1 MPFELGGTGGRD
13 AGILG
18 SGELMARYDLLLRG
32 GTVLDPA
39 SRTESRADVGIVG
52 GKIERV
58 EPEIDPALAEDQL
71 DVSGMWVMPGQID
84 THAHVAGL
92 SRNWDPA
99 LGYGMLA
106 EAGTTTVLDMGG
118 TGASLIDG
126 IKRRG
131 AGLNVAGQFAMIPGL
146 TIPAGAPSTG
156 SLRDIV
162 REALTQGCLGVK
174 ILGGY
179 HPFTPETTAE
189 VIRTSNEQRAYVAFH
204 LGTTESGSHL
214 GGVCE
219 LPDLVG
225 DGRLHVCHVNS
236 YCRGV
241 KEDARLEADESL
253 TVLESM
259 RGQLNSEVY
268 HAVQN
273 GTSGRCDAEG
283 NVVADVPRNCLRLR
297 GYPTTIEGVR
307 RAIVDGYGSV
317 VAQKDGRVYYA
328 RGQEAVELFD
338 KARSNVGMSF
348 PVNLPSSA
356 FRLTTAKN
364 ESEEFIVDAV
374 STDGGSH
381 PRNVAIQ
388 STMALVQFG
397 ALTPLEMAVKLSWN
411 PSRMLGLLNKGH
423 FTPGADADITVLDP
437 GRNQPIMGL
446 VAGEIIM
453 DRGKVTGSGGT
464 LLVAA
469 EGERVAR
476 DSGLPYQV
484 VDLSQSKLYAGYRG

>member
-1 MPFELGGTGGRD
+1 
-13 AGILG
+13 
-18 SGELMARYDLLLRG
+18 
-32 GTVLDPA
+32 
-39 SRTESRADVGIVG
+39 
-52 GKIERV
+52 
-58 EPEIDPALAEDQL
+58 
-71 DVSGMWVMPGQID
+71 
-84 THAHVAGL
+84 
-92 SRNWDPA
+92 
-99 LGYGMLA
+99 
-106 EAGTTTVLDMGG
+106 MGG

-146 TIPAGAPSTG
+146 TIPAGPLSGGT
-156 SLRDIV
+156 LRDV
-162 REALTQGCLGVK
+162 VQKALVQGCLGVK

-189 VIRTSNEQRAYVAFH
+189 IIRTSNEQHAYVAFH

-214 GGVCE
+214 GGVRE
-219 LPDLVG
+219 VPGVVG
-225 DGRLHVCHVNS
+225 HGRLHVCHVNS

-241 KEDARLEADESL
+241 VEDAKDEVEECL
-253 TVLESM
+253 NLLESM

-273 GTSGRCDAEG
+273 GTSGQCDDEG
-283 NVVADVPRNCLRLR
+283 NVLADVPRNCLKLR
-297 GYPTTIEGVR
+297 GYPTTIDGIR
-307 RAIVDGYGSV
+307 QAIFDGYGSV
-317 VAQKDGRVYYA
+317 VDQKDGRIYYA
-328 RGQEAVELFD
+328 KGQSAVELFD
-338 KARSNVGMSF
+338 RARSNVGMSF

-364 ESEEFIVDAV
+364 DSDEFIADAV

-437 GRNQPIMGL
+437 TRNQARMSL
-446 VAGEIIM
+446 VAGKIIM
-453 DRGKVTGSGGT
+453 DQGRVTGTGGT
-464 LLVAA
+464 LLVTGQ
-469 EGERVAR
+469 GEQAAR
-476 DSGLPYQV
+476 DSGLPYQI
-484 VDLSQSKLYAGYRG
+484 VDLSRSKLYEGYNG